1 MKILCVIACAIYEPP
16 FTLAQTFDTL
26 FNGSA
31 LQNEFA
37 IGLLPGCIGRR
48 WRCIGMI

>member
-1 MKILCVIACAIYEPP
+1 MKILCVIACVIYEPL

-26 FNGSA
+26 FNGIAS
-31 LQNEFA
+31 QNKFA
-37 IGLLPGCIGRR
+37 IGLLPSCVGRR